1 MKRITERDRILT
13 VAERWDAQYSIN
25 IEGVPPRPDNPLASG
40 DTARQISERL
50 HKLNLKKVK
59 ASTVNKVIGND
70 SWTRLTCD
78 ECGRDVDAVL
88 TVGQEPDYESR
99 TASICRKCAEKVAAI
114 SWETPS
120 CAGNA

>member
-25 IEGVPPRPDNPLASG
+25 IEGVPPRPDNPLASE

-70 SWTRLTCD
+70 SWTRIVCE
-78 ECGRDVDAVL
+78 ECEKTAEQVVVL
-88 TVGQEPDYESR
+88 YGSGSDTTIEICESCLNLAKR
-99 TASICRKCAEKVAAI
+99 VIQGKVQ
-114 SWETPS
+114 
-120 CAGNA
+120 

>member
-25 IEGVPPRPDNPLASG
+25 IEGVPPRPSG

-70 SWTRLTCD
+70 EWTRVLCE
-78 ECGRDVDAVL
+78 ECEKDVEQVVAL
-88 TVGQEPDYESR
+88 YGWSENTAIEICESCLNLAKR
-99 TASICRKCAEKVAAI
+99 VIQGKVQ
-114 SWETPS
+114 
-120 CAGNA
+120 

>member
-70 SWTRLTCD
+70 SWTRVMCE
-78 ECGRDVDAVL
+78 ECEKDVEQVVALYGSGSDTAI
-88 TVGQEPDYESR
+88 EICESCLNLAKR
-99 TASICRKCAEKVAAI
+99 VIQGKVQ
-114 SWETPS
+114 
-120 CAGNA
+120 

>member
-25 IEGVPPRPDNPLASG
+25 IEGMPPRPDNPLASG

-59 ASTVNKVIGND
+59 ASTVNNVIGND
-70 SWTRLTCD
+70 SWTRIKCE
-78 ECGRDVDAVL
+78 ECEKDVEQAVVL
-88 TVGQEPDYESR
+88 YGSGSDSAIEICESCLNLAKR
-99 TASICRKCAEKVAAI
+99 VIQGKVQ
-114 SWETPS
+114 
-120 CAGNA
+120 

>member
-13 VAERWDAQYSIN
+13 VAERWDAQYSM
-25 IEGVPPRPDNPLASG
+25 LASG

-70 SWTRLTCD
+70 SWTRVMCE
-78 ECGRDVDAVL
+78 ECEKD
-88 TVGQEPDYESR
+88 VGQAVVLYGSWPDTAIEICESCLNLAKR
-99 TASICRKCAEKVAAI
+99 VIQGKVQ
-114 SWETPS
+114 
-120 CAGNA
+120 

>member
-13 VAERWDAQYSIN
+13 VAERWDAQYSM
-25 IEGVPPRPDNPLASG
+25 LASG

-70 SWTRLTCD
+70 SWTRVTCE
-78 ECGRDVDAVL
+78 ECEKD
-88 TVGQEPDYESR
+88 VGQAVVLYGIWGSGSDSAIEICESCLNLAKR
-99 TASICRKCAEKVAAI
+99 VIQGKVQ
-114 SWETPS
+114 
-120 CAGNA
+120 

>member
-25 IEGVPPRPDNPLASG
+25 IEGVPPRPNTSLAPR
-40 DTARQISERL
+40 TARHISERL

-70 SWTRLTCD
+70 SWTRVLCE
-78 ECGRDVDAVL
+78 ECEKDVEQVVALYGSGSDTAIKIC
-88 TVGQEPDYESR
+88 ESCLNLAKR
-99 TASICRKCAEKVAAI
+99 VIQGKVQ
-114 SWETPS
+114 
-120 CAGNA
+120 